1 MKIRIIMPLPRE
13 RKLLPAC
20 LLMEDPG
27 DPDG

>member
-1 MKIRIIMPLPRE
+1 MKIRIIMLFPTE

-20 LLMEDPG
+20 LLTEDPG